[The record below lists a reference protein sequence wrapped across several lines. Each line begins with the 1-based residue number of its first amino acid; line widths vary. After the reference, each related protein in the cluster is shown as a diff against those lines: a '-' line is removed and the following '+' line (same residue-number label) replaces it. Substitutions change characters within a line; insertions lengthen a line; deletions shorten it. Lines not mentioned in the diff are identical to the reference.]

1 MRTYDLVMTHKL
13 DADDWFIHCV
23 QRACAD
29 RRLNFFLVEPLWVE
43 SFLHEFDRRQL
54 WARVLLNMHS
64 EHHQPD
70 DIFHRL
76 VRLASR
82 HDTRVID
89 PLDTALAAIDKASM
103 HYRLIHSG
111 IHTPYSVVV
120 PHHQIETFRLND
132 AQRAAL
138 GQPFVIKPAMGYG
151 RRGVILDATS
161 ESDLSRAAQAWP
173 DHSYLLQQRIQPR
186 LIDGAPAYYR
196 IFYVF
201 GSTFTCCWNCY
212 NDHYGPV
219 ETIDI
224 GNTPLWPLDAL
235 AHRIAE
241 LTGMNFFSS
250 EVALTPSGEFVA
262 IDYVND
268 QCHMLSQSANPQIGV
283 PDDLVAAIAER
294 LVQGACQLIGR
305 A

>member
-1 MRTYDLVMTHKL
+1 MRIYDLVMTHML

-43 SFLHEFDRRQL
+43 SFLHAFERRQL
-54 WARVLLNMHS
+54 GARVLLNMHS

-89 PLDTALAAIDKASM
+89 PLDKALAAIDKASM

-120 PHHQIETFRLND
+120 PHHQIATFRLDD

-250 EVALTPSGEFVA
+250 EVALTASGEFVA

-294 LVQGACQLIGR
+294 LVQGACQLLGR